1 MPPIFLDVCCPGA
14 TGATFT
20 LSCWLSSHQP
30 PHEGLSVQHHWLQRS
45 ALMQISD
52 HLSRSHAYHLCMNQ
66 TSVYIQVHVLF
77 KFIRKIM

>member
-30 PHEGLSVQHHWLQRS
+30 PHEGLSVQPHWLQRC

-52 HLSRSHAYHLCMNQ
+52 DLSSVPVFVSHEVMTLTNC
-66 TSVYIQVHVLF
+66 F
-77 KFIRKIM
+77 FCGK